1 MPAIPIVEGMLEGD
15 IGAIFC
21 GLVPF
26 AIVTW
31 LIVRVYILPAR
42 KWKTPEGSNE
52 RTYFYRKEQG
62 GEEKEPPEP
71 GAKTRST

>member
-1 MPAIPIVEGMLEGD
+1 MPAIPIVEGILDGD

-31 LIVRVYILPAR
+31 LIIRIYILPAR
-42 KWKTPEGSNE
+42 KWNPPEGQKE
-52 RTYFYRKEQG
+52 RTYFYRKKQAA
-62 GEEKEPPEP
+62 EEKEPPES

>member
-1 MPAIPIVEGMLEGD
+1 MPAIPIVEGMLDGD

-26 AIVTW
+26 FLVIW
-31 LIVRVYILPAR
+31 LILRVYILPTR
-42 KWKTPEGSNE
+42 KWKTPEGPTE
-52 RTYFYRKEQG
+52 RTYFYRKRQAA
-62 GEEKEPPEP
+62 EEKEPPEP